1 MKHLQRFIAKTVTSF
16 IKNKDSKK
24 RTYELIAE
32 FRFFDFIQVNKFNK
46 TPCRENTVLLVETN
60 GCHGEVV
67 SAHWQYFTELGYNV
81 DILMHDFIYNEKHFA
96 RQDTSDINIFH
107 CHSTAMHKIFKSK
120 KMEQYKAIVIMTPMN
135 YTFATQPVLEMFPEL
150 NKFDNLYTIA
160 HNVSDAEK
168 YLSSFNQKHIFGVGD
183 KLKDYPRLN
192 PILFGKL
199 NKQNKKHN
207 ITTFITVGGI
217 TKQRKNHDILFKSME
232 ILLDKGY
239 KFNVIIVGSG
249 GKFNNISKK
258 IRPYL
263 YTPGRQVSDKMF
275 RLMEKSDF
283 FLTLWDKKI
292 ESQIKYGKNHI
303 SGSSQLIYAFN
314 KIPLVQKEFADFYDF
329 NDKNSIIYE
338 DDNLADAMEQ
348 AILMNDKQY
357 LKLYNELD
365 KLSKSVYEESK
376 QNIKKMIK

>member
-46 TPCRENTVLLVETN
+46 TPCHENTVLLIETN

-67 SAHWQYFTELGYNV
+67 SAHWQYFKELGYNV
-81 DILMHDFIYNEKHFA
+81 DILMHGFIYNENHFA
-96 RQDTSDINIFH
+96 RQDTSDIHIFH

-120 KMEQYKAIVIMTPMN
+120 KMQQYKAIIIMTPMN
-135 YTFATQPVLEMFPEL
+135 YTFASQSVLEMFPEL

-160 HNVSDAEK
+160 HNTRDIDNK
-168 YLSSFNQKHIFGVGD
+168 YKNFNQKHIFGLGRR
-183 KLKDYPRLN
+183 LKDFPCTN
-192 PILFGKL
+192 PHLFGNIQK
-199 NKQNKKHN
+199 NSTKHN
-207 ITTFITVGGI
+207 PTTFITVGGI
-217 TKQRKNHDILFKSME
+217 NPKRKNHDILLSATQELVTKGLDFK
-232 ILLDKGY
+232 
-239 KFNVIIVGSG
+239 VIIVGD
-249 GKFNNISKK
+249 GKLKNIPESIKNNI
-258 IRPYL
+258 IV
-263 YTPGRQVSDKMF
+263 TGRQISHNMF
-275 RLMEKSDF
+275 TLMESSDF
-283 FLTLWDKKI
+283 FLTLWDKNNPDHN
-292 ESQIKYGKNHI
+292 KYKTDQV
-303 SGSSQLIYAFN
+303 SGSPQLIYAFN

-338 DDNLADAMEQ
+338 DDNLANAMEQ

-365 KLSKSVYEESK
+365 KLSTSVYEESK

>member
-1 MKHLQRFIAKTVTSF
+1 MKHLKRFVAKIVAVF
-16 IKNKDSKK
+16 IKDKDSKK
-24 RTYELIAE
+24 KIYESIAE
-32 FRFFDFIQVNKFNK
+32 FKLFDFIQVKKFNK
-46 TPCRENTVLLVETN
+46 TPCNENTVLLIETN

-81 DILMHDFIYNEKHFA
+81 DILMHSFIYNENHFA

-120 KMEQYKAIVIMTPMN
+120 KMQQYKAIIIMTPMN
-135 YTFATQPVLEMFPEL
+135 YTFASQSVLEMFPEL

-160 HNVSDAEK
+160 HNTRDIDNK
-168 YLSSFNQKHIFGVGD
+168 YKNFNQKHIFGLGRR
-183 KLKDYPRLN
+183 LKDFSCTN
-192 PILFGKL
+192 PHLFGNIQK
-199 NKQNKKHN
+199 NSTKHN
-207 ITTFITVGGI
+207 PTTFITVGGI
-217 TKQRKNHDILFKSME
+217 NPKRKNHDILLSATQELATKGLDFK
-232 ILLDKGY
+232 
-239 KFNVIIVGSG
+239 VIIVGD
-249 GKFNNISKK
+249 GKLKNIPESIKNNI
-258 IRPYL
+258 IV
-263 YTPGRQVSDKMF
+263 TGRQISHNMF
-275 RLMEKSDF
+275 TLMESSDF
-283 FLTLWDKKI
+283 FLTLWDKNNPDHN
-292 ESQIKYGKNHI
+292 KYKTDQV
-303 SGSSQLIYAFN
+303 SGSPQLIYAFN

-348 AILMNDKQY
+348 AILINDKQY

>member
-67 SAHWQYFTELGYNV
+67 SAHWQYFKELGYNV
-81 DILMHDFIYNEKHFA
+81 DILMHGFIYNENHFA

-135 YTFATQPVLEMFPEL
+135 YTFASQSVLEMFPEL

-160 HNVSDAEK
+160 HNTRDIDNK
-168 YLSSFNQKHIFGVGD
+168 YKKFNQNHIFGLGRR
-183 KLKDYPRLN
+183 LKDFPCTN
-192 PILFGKL
+192 PHLFGNIQK
-199 NKQNKKHN
+199 NSTKHN
-207 ITTFITVGGI
+207 PTTFITVGGI
-217 TKQRKNHDILFKSME
+217 NPKRKNHDILLSATQELVTKGLDFK
-232 ILLDKGY
+232 
-239 KFNVIIVGSG
+239 VIIVGD
-249 GKFNNISKK
+249 GKLKNIPDSIKNNI
-258 IRPYL
+258 IV
-263 YTPGRQVSDKMF
+263 TGRQISHNMF
-275 RLMEKSDF
+275 TLMESSDF
-283 FLTLWDKKI
+283 FLTLWDKNNPDHN
-292 ESQIKYGKNHI
+292 KYKTDQV
-303 SGSSQLIYAFN
+303 SGSPQLIYAFN

>member
-46 TPCRENTVLLVETN
+46 TPCHENTVLLVETN
-60 GCHGEVV
+60 GCHGEVI
-67 SAHWQYFTELGYNV
+67 SAHWQYFKELGYNV
-81 DILMHDFIYNEKHFA
+81 DILMHSFIYNENHFA

-120 KMEQYKAIVIMTPMN
+120 KMQQYKAIIIMTPMN
-135 YTFATQPVLEMFPEL
+135 YTFASQSVLEMFPEL

-160 HNVSDAEK
+160 HNTRDIDNK
-168 YLSSFNQKHIFGVGD
+168 YKNFNQKHIFGLGRR
-183 KLKDYPRLN
+183 LKDFPCTN
-192 PILFGKL
+192 PHLFGNIQK
-199 NKQNKKHN
+199 NPTKHN
-207 ITTFITVGGI
+207 PTTFITVGGI
-217 TKQRKNHDILFKSME
+217 NPKRKNHDILLSATQELVTKGLDFK
-232 ILLDKGY
+232 
-239 KFNVIIVGSG
+239 VIIVGD
-249 GKFNNISKK
+249 GKLKNIPDSIKNNI
-258 IRPYL
+258 IV
-263 YTPGRQVSDKMF
+263 TGRQISHNMF
-275 RLMEKSDF
+275 TLMESSDF
-283 FLTLWDKKI
+283 FLTLWDKNNPDHN
-292 ESQIKYGKNHI
+292 KYKTDQV
-303 SGSSQLIYAFN
+303 SGSPQLIYAFN

-376 QNIKKMIK
+376 QNIKNLIK

>member
-46 TPCRENTVLLVETN
+46 TPCHENTVLLVETN
-60 GCHGEVV
+60 GCHGEVI
-67 SAHWQYFTELGYNV
+67 SAHWQYFKELGYNV
-81 DILMHDFIYNEKHFA
+81 DILMHSFIYNENHFA

-120 KMEQYKAIVIMTPMN
+120 KMQQYKAIIIMTPMN
-135 YTFATQPVLEMFPEL
+135 YTFASQSVLEMFPEL

-160 HNVSDAEK
+160 HNTRDIDNK
-168 YLSSFNQKHIFGVGD
+168 YKNFNQKHIFGLGRR
-183 KLKDYPRLN
+183 LKDFPCTN
-192 PILFGKL
+192 PHLFGNIQK
-199 NKQNKKHN
+199 NSTKHN
-207 ITTFITVGGI
+207 PTTFITVGGI
-217 TKQRKNHDILFKSME
+217 NPKRKNHDILLSATQELVTKGLDFK
-232 ILLDKGY
+232 
-239 KFNVIIVGSG
+239 VIIVGD
-249 GKFNNISKK
+249 GKLKNIPDSIKNNI
-258 IRPYL
+258 IV
-263 YTPGRQVSDKMF
+263 TGRQISHNMF
-275 RLMEKSDF
+275 TLMESSDF
-283 FLTLWDKKI
+283 FLTLWDKNNPDHN
-292 ESQIKYGKNHI
+292 KYKTDQV
-303 SGSSQLIYAFN
+303 SGSPQLIYAFN

-376 QNIKKMIK
+376 QNIKNLIK